1 MTGPRRVVLVL
12 AALALA
18 GMALYPPW
26 VYYDGSSPGYSWIL
40 SPPLVP
46 GGPDARPDFAR
57 FGLECVALV
66 GVAGAAFFVVSGRR
80 RGDAEK

>member
-1 MTGPRRVVLVL
+1 MTGPRRVVVVL

-26 VYYDGSSPGYSWIL
+26 VYTDGSFAGYSWIWTGL
-40 SPPLVP
+40 DVAGQTP
-46 GGPDARPDFAR
+46 RPEFVRFA
-57 FGLECVALV
+57 FQCVALV
-66 GVAGAAFFVVSGRR
+66 GIAGAAFFVVSGRR

>member
-26 VYYDGSSPGYSWIL
+26 VYPDGSFAGYSWIWTGL
-40 SPPLVP
+40 DEAGQTP
-46 GGPDARPDFAR
+46 RPELAR
-57 FGLECVALV
+57 FAFQCVGLV
-66 GVAGAAFFVVSGRR
+66 GVAGAAFFAVPGGRPSS
-80 RGDAEK
+80 